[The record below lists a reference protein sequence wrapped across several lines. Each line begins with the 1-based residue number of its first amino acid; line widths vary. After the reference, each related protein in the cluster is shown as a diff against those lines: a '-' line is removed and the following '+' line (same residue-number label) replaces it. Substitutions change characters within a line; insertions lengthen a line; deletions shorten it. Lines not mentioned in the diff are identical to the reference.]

1 MNDTPAPSPSSDFMH
16 SAIPSPNDSSSLTQ
30 KVRRNQRFLLL
41 ILALGV
47 IAGATLFMSLN
58 TQDKTT
64 NKKAAVRSG
73 ILAPGGALDPRDAW
87 RGQADAQLKSIET
100 DARDSAQKNTALEKQ
115 NQAMLSRLKKL
126 EEEGLGPL
134 PPPPRDVAPL
144 KMPALVDRPGILT
157 PSQTNLNRST
167 ANAGSVTNGNA
178 PLRADNQSAISIRS
192 SPLTAPTPIDQNA
205 APSIGFDATKSAPLN
220 PANPA
225 NPANLSNPLNPLNP
239 PPGERA
245 ILSIQLT
252 PIHWSPETDRSAI
265 TPTSDTPQAPKSL
278 PSASASGSTFSG
290 KTPPQ
295 NLPARATPNHD
306 TRHYLPSGSFTR
318 ALLLG
323 GLDAPTGGQ
332 SQRNPQPVL
341 LRLTDKAMLPNAFR
355 SEIRDCFVVGAGY
368 GDISSE
374 RAYIRTESLSCISRQ
389 GQAIDIP
396 IKGYIAGEDGKAG
409 MRGRLVSKQGQVLA
423 NALLA
428 GVASGIGH
436 SFQQSATTVSVSP
449 LGSTSTIDTGKQ
461 LEAGLGTGVGKSL
474 DRLSQYYITLAE
486 KIFPV
491 IEIDAGRSV
500 DIVLTS
506 GVNLPHPLD
515 QSVAPSVAPSVT
527 FKGSTFKRRDQ
538 QQDAEGRGAEAE
550 SPLKRSRVVRPPVT
564 TQASLAP
571 AEDSGSD
578 RSSGSAPP
586 SASLN
591 PFILPPSTQARNP
604 PFFNPIQD
612 PLQPKDTVDHDT
624 LSP

>member
-1 MNDTPAPSPSSDFMH
+1 MMNDTPPPSPSADFMH
-16 SAIPSPNDSSSLTQ
+16 SGIHSPNDSSSLTQ
-30 KVRRNQRFLLL
+30 KVRRNQRILLL

-64 NKKAAVRSG
+64 NKKAAVHSS

-100 DARDSAQKNTALEKQ
+100 DARDSAQKNTVLEKQ

-144 KMPALVDRPGILT
+144 KMPALVDRPGVFT
-157 PSQTNLNRST
+157 PSQTNPNRST

-178 PLRADNQSAISIRS
+178 PLRADNQSANSIRS
-192 SPLTAPTPIDQNA
+192 SPLTAPTPIEQNA
-205 APSIGFDATKSAPLN
+205 PPSIGFDATKSAPANPPNPWN
-220 PANPA
+220 PANPL
-225 NPANLSNPLNPLNP
+225 NPVNPLNP

-265 TPTSDTPQAPKSL
+265 TPTSDSAQAPKSL
-278 PSASASGSTFSG
+278 PSASASGNTFSG

-515 QSVAPSVAPSVT
+515 QSVAP
-527 FKGSTFKRRDQ
+527 KGSTFQRRDQ
-538 QQDAEGRGAEAE
+538 QRETEGRGAQEE
-550 SPLKRSRVVRPPVT
+550 SPLKRGRVVRPPVT
-564 TQASLAP
+564 TQTSLDP
-571 AEDSGSD
+571 AKETGTD
-578 RSSGSAPP
+578 RSSGSAPS